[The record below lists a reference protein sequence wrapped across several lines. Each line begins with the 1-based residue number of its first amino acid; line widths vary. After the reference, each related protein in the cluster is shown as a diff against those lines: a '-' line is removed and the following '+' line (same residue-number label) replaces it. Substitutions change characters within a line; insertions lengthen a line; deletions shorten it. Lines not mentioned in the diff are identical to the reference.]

1 MRKKQQK
8 KKTSKK
14 SNKHSGRPSHPVAR
28 EKLLKVALTLFSK
41 KGYTAVSIREI
52 ADKANVNTA
61 NISYHFGGKFGLYR
75 ELFTRIL
82 ENRQKEIKDFEQA
95 HKNSKKEK
103 AICRCEMISQL
114 LGREPEALNFMFRI
128 LLTETDKKIKNVI
141 TKEFLPP
148 LCENIYEVMKN
159 AEIAPQFNFLSPED
173 LSSFIIS
180 IKSFWF
186 LFAEDFSRACPHVTT
201 GGEIKKHSD
210 AALKRLLQ
218 TVLVDDCP

>member
-1 MRKKQQK
+1 MKKKPHK

-14 SNKHSGRPSHPVAR
+14 THRHSGRPSHPVAR

-52 ADKANVNTA
+52 ADKANVNAA

-75 ELFTRIL
+75 ELFQRIL
-82 ENRQKEIKDFEQA
+82 ENRQKEIKDFELE
-95 HKNSKKEK
+95 HKNSKKQK
-103 AICRCEMISQL
+103 AICRCEMISSL
-114 LGREPEALNFMFRI
+114 LEREPEVLNFMFRI
-128 LLTETDKKIKNVI
+128 LLIETDKKIKNVI

-148 LCENIYEVMKN
+148 LCKNIFQVLSEAK
-159 AEIAPQFNFLSPED
+159 ISPQFNFLSAED
-173 LSSFIIS
+173 LASFIIS

-186 LFAEDFSRACPHVTT
+186 LFAEDFSGPCPHVTK
-201 GGEIKKHSD
+201 GGEIRRHSD

-218 TVLVDDCP
+218 AILIDDCP